1 MERTSFKMPNYYL
14 GNPNLL
20 PEPNQKY
27 TQLSSGVNSMMS
39 NIMNTSKQFEDF
51 ANQLKSQ
58 TQAYEKGFDKFN
70 TQFESI
76 MNDLLS
82 KKNSS
87 TGNIFND
94 FLTSYK
100 GARESGVGSGLREG
114 ILGLFSNKKEGWQ
127 DYTDS
132 SKQSPLYQAYQSP
145 VMPEALSNIFNSRAT
160 MQKTHPTDYDLY
172 FDFGG
177 RQ

>member
-1 MERTSFKMPNYYL
+1 MGQTSFKMPNYYL

-20 PEPNQKY
+20 PEPNQNPV
-27 TQLSSGVNSMMS
+27 QLSSGVNSMMS
-39 NIMNTSKQFEDF
+39 NIMNTNQSYSNL
-51 ANQLKSQ
+51 ANQLKEQ
-58 TQAYEKGFDKFN
+58 TKTYQQGFDKFN

-114 ILGLFSNKKEGWQ
+114 ILGLFSDKKEGWQ

-145 VMPEALSNIFNSRAT
+145 VDP
-160 MQKTHPTDYDLY
+160 
-172 FDFGG
+172 G
-177 RQ
+177 RIRSLQDWQSMMDEPIVRRGDI

>member
-1 MERTSFKMPNYYL
+1 MFNNQAFKNYS
-14 GNPNLL
+14 LL
-20 PEPNQKY
+20 PEPNQNPV
-27 TQLSSGVNSMMS
+27 QLSSGVNSMMS
-39 NIMNTSKQFEDF
+39 NIMNTNKQFGDF

-58 TQAYEKGFDKFN
+58 TQAYQQGFDKFN

-100 GARESGVGSGLREG
+100 GARESGVGSGLRNSFLARLPESVYG
-114 ILGLFSNKKEGWQ
+114 INQGF
-127 DYTDS
+127 D
-132 SKQSPLYQAYQSP
+132 
-145 VMPEALSNIFNSRAT
+145 NSIHG
-160 MQKTHPTDYDLY
+160 K
-172 FDFGG
+172 DF
-177 RQ
+177 